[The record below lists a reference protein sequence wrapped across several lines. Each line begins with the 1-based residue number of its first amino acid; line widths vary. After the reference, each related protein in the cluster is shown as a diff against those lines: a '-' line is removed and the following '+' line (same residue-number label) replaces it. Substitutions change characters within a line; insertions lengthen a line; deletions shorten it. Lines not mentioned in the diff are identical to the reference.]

1 MGVKSKKISA
11 TSRRTKFFLCS
22 VAGAFGLFFNVATS
36 FAADF
41 ALSYSGR
48 LAQTDGAPVAGPV
61 DVTVKF
67 WTDISSGNTLGSQI
81 DYTAVPLN
89 QGVFSLPL
97 ELSSAQVAAIFRDG
111 SEPVFIE
118 VTAAG
123 KTYPRQQYNYVP
135 YALRVPVDGTS
146 VVFDQNG
153 NLGLRGTQQA
163 AAGSYLTSDG
173 SGGVS
178 WKSPSFGS
186 LTPQSVSASK
196 PSSGEVL
203 TYDGGQWV
211 PKSVSITGAGGGT
224 VTSITAGAGLTG
236 GTVTNSGTIG
246 LANVGTAGTYAKV
259 VTDAQGRVTSG
270 TSLAAADL
278 PPLSAALI
286 TSGTLA
292 AANGGTGVSSSA
304 TFPLS
309 GVVVTETAI
318 ETLTNKILSG
328 ATINGASNIS
338 GATTINTTSTIAS
351 GAQTVSGNVTI
362 LGNTATANKLVL
374 NDKGST
380 NSVSLKAPDTLGSS
394 LIWELPSTNG
404 TSGQVL
410 STNGSGTL
418 SWTSGASPTGAAG
431 GDLTGSFPSPSLAA
445 AGTAGIYTKVTTDGK
460 GRVISGGSLTS
471 GDLPPIS
478 ASSLITGTLA
488 VSNGGTGVSAFTD
501 KGVVIGSS
509 SALSSTA
516 AGTQYNV
523 FVAGPGGQP
532 EFGQVNLGS
541 ASAVSGVL
549 PTTNGGLGLSTTPT
563 SGQILVGNGTG
574 YSLGS
579 VSQGTTQGVSV
590 VSSASG
596 IVLDTAQDIRPSATP
611 NFSGLT
617 LSGAAANS
625 LLKTNSSKLLTAAS
639 SSDVIATLGFTPL
652 SKAGDTMTGAL
663 DMNSQAITNAGN
675 VTINAAKTLGLGIFD
690 NTSETTLI
698 GSLTNLDKGKTW
710 FNSSTSEIKYWTGS
724 AARALGVSGAGL
736 TSLNGL
742 TGSAQS
748 FAAGTSGNN
757 LEFSSSGSLHTLNIP
772 LASATGVTAGLIS
785 NSDFASFGAKLGGV
799 AAGTGVSVSTASGTA
814 TVSLSSVGTAGT
826 YVKVQTNAQGQ
837 VVGSSALLAA
847 DIPNL
852 DASKIT
858 TGQLSVANGGTG
870 ISTFNPNGVLIGNG
884 TGNLLSTA
892 SPSADQILRVPSAG
906 GQPSFGAIDLSKS
919 VSVGGILAGANG
931 GTGVNSTA
939 TFPTSG
945 VVVTEAATETLTNK
959 TLNGATINGA
969 SNISGAT
976 TINTTSTIAS
986 GAQTVTGNVSILG
999 SGTAANKLV
1008 LSNKDSTTSVSLK
1021 APDTLGSSLIWE
1033 LPSTNGSAGQVLS
1046 TNGSGTLTWTSG
1058 ASPTGAASGDLTGNF
1073 PGPTVAT
1080 VGASSAANIHA
1091 AELAANAATELN
1103 TPSKI
1108 VKRDIS
1114 GNFSAGTITANLTG
1128 NVTGNL
1134 TGNASTATSAT
1145 SFTGPLVGD
1154 VTGTQGATVVASVG
1168 GATASSVA
1176 TGANLANAATN
1187 ANTASTI
1194 VKRDGSGNFTAGTI
1208 TANLTGT
1215 ASNATSAASFT
1226 GPLSG
1231 DVTGTQG
1238 TTVVSTVGASSAANI
1253 HAAELAAN
1261 AASSSNNSLALVKRD
1276 SNGGFSSGQ
1285 ISAATPNATSQ
1296 GLVVKGAASQTAN
1309 LQEWQDS
1316 TGVVLSAMSSAGY
1329 LKLKDS
1335 DGTDNYVSLRASPN
1349 MAANLT
1355 YTLPGTVSAG
1365 AYLTTDGSGT
1375 LSWSSPGSFSGSLA
1389 GDVTGT
1395 QGATVV
1401 ATISGVSAATV
1412 AAGANLANAA
1422 TNANTASKLVARDAS
1437 GNFSAGTI
1445 TANLTGTA
1453 SNAAS
1458 AVSFTSSLAG
1468 DVTGTQGATSVAN
1481 VGGVTAANVANGATL
1496 ANSAVSAN
1504 TASTLVKRDASG
1516 NFSAGT
1522 ITANLAGTVTGS
1534 LIGNASTAT
1543 SATSATSFTGSLA
1556 GDVSGSQGTT
1566 TVTKLQGQAVAS
1578 TAPSSGQ
1585 VLTWSGSTWS
1595 PQTPAGASSVS
1606 IATKSADYTVTTADA
1621 GKYFLVSGAMT
1632 TLTLPAAASVSSGFS
1647 ITVKGVG
1654 GWAIVTPSGTDQIDG
1669 STQSVALTN
1678 QAILQIVTDGAA
1690 WYQGYSFG
1698 STYRGTPVACGAN
1711 CYSNSSAISA
1721 GLAYTATGKTLLLT
1735 NSIWVQANGTNV
1747 LRVDG
1752 SDNWHYALSPDGKSY
1767 SANLLNKNTATI
1779 GGRTCPASVYI
1790 DDTNKIA
1797 SGRCVY
1803 YDQGNLAQRLDAPN
1817 GDGVTDQATAG
1828 SIRIGARAGNAGFWY
1843 SGNIQTC
1850 ANKGMR
1856 LPTLYE
1862 TTAAQPAATYL
1873 PVDATNNPTPS
1884 WSTMLTGVPMAAGA
1898 AYSWTA
1904 SAYTGGSN
1912 LYCLWV
1918 GTTTTC
1924 VNYANGYAVRCI
1936 VP

>member
-1 MGVKSKKISA
+1 MGEKANKISI
-11 TSRRTKFFLCS
+11 TSRRTKLFLCI
-22 VAGAFGLFFNVATS
+22 VAGSFALLLNAAAS
-36 FAADF
+36 FAADYR
-41 ALSYSGR
+41 LSYSGR
-48 LAQTDGAPVAGPV
+48 LTQSDGAPVSGPV
-61 DVTVKF
+61 DMTVKF

-97 ELSSAQVAAIFRDG
+97 ELNSAQVAAIFRDG
-111 SEPVFIE
+111 SEPVYIE

-135 YALRVPVDGTS
+135 YALRVPVDGSS

-153 NLGLRGTQQA
+153 NLGLKGVPQA
-163 AAGSYLTSDG
+163 SAGSYLTSDG

-178 WKSPSFGS
+178 WQSPSFGS

-196 PSSGEVL
+196 PSSGQVL
-203 TYDGGQWV
+203 TFDGGQWL

-224 VTSITAGAGLTG
+224 VTSLTAGAGLTG
-236 GTVTNSGTIG
+236 GTITNSGTIG

-270 TSLAAADL
+270 SSLIAADL

-292 AANGGTGVSSSA
+292 AANGGTGVSSTA

-328 ATINGASNIS
+328 ATINGASSIS
-338 GATTINTTSTIAS
+338 GSTTINTTSTINS

-362 LGNTATANKLVL
+362 QGNNTTANKLVL
-374 NDKGST
+374 NDKGSA
-380 NSVSLKAPDTLGSS
+380 NSVSLKAPD
-394 LIWELPSTNG
+394 N
-404 TSGQVL
+404 
-410 STNGSGTL
+410 
-418 SWTSGASPTGAAG
+418 
-431 GDLTGSFPSPSLAA
+431 
-445 AGTAGIYTKVTTDGK
+445 
-460 GRVISGGSLTS
+460 LTS
-471 GDLPPIS
+471 S
-478 ASSLITGTLA
+478 
-488 VSNGGTGVSAFTD
+488 
-501 KGVVIGSS
+501 
-509 SALSSTA
+509 
-516 AGTQYNV
+516 
-523 FVAGPGGQP
+523 
-532 EFGQVNLGS
+532 
-541 ASAVSGVL
+541 
-549 PTTNGGLGLSTTPT
+549 
-563 SGQILVGNGTG
+563 
-574 YSLGS
+574 
-579 VSQGTTQGVSV
+579 
-590 VSSASG
+590 
-596 IVLDTAQDIRPSATP
+596 IV
-611 NFSGLT
+611 
-617 LSGAAANS
+617 
-625 LLKTNSSKLLTAAS
+625 
-639 SSDVIATLGFTPL
+639 
-652 SKAGDTMTGAL
+652 
-663 DMNSQAITNAGN
+663 
-675 VTINAAKTLGLGIFD
+675 
-690 NTSETTLI
+690 
-698 GSLTNLDKGKTW
+698 
-710 FNSSTSEIKYWTGS
+710 
-724 AARALGVSGAGL
+724 
-736 TSLNGL
+736 
-742 TGSAQS
+742 
-748 FAAGTSGNN
+748 
-757 LEFSSSGSLHTLNIP
+757 
-772 LASATGVTAGLIS
+772 
-785 NSDFASFGAKLGGV
+785 
-799 AAGTGVSVSTASGTA
+799 
-814 TVSLSSVGTAGT
+814 
-826 YVKVQTNAQGQ
+826 
-837 VVGSSALLAA
+837 
-847 DIPNL
+847 
-852 DASKIT
+852 
-858 TGQLSVANGGTG
+858 
-870 ISTFNPNGVLIGNG
+870 
-884 TGNLLSTA
+884 
-892 SPSADQILRVPSAG
+892 
-906 GQPSFGAIDLSKS
+906 
-919 VSVGGILAGANG
+919 
-931 GTGVNSTA
+931 
-939 TFPTSG
+939 
-945 VVVTEAATETLTNK
+945 
-959 TLNGATINGA
+959 
-969 SNISGAT
+969 
-976 TINTTSTIAS
+976 
-986 GAQTVTGNVSILG
+986 
-999 SGTAANKLV
+999 
-1008 LSNKDSTTSVSLK
+1008 
-1021 APDTLGSSLIWE
+1021 WE

-1046 TNGSGTLTWTSG
+1046 TNGSGTLSWVSAAAGSVTNVNGTAPISVTTGTSTPVISMPQANGATNGYLSSADWTTFSNKQAAGNYITELTGDITATGPGSAAGTLASVAIQGTSTKVTYDVKGRVRSGTSLTAADIPPLSADLITSGTLSAASGGTGVSSTATFPTSGVVVTRDEAETLTNKTLSAAVISGASSIGGSTTINTTGTAATGALTAATVISQGNATILGNGTAASKLILSNKDNTNSLAFKAPDSFPGSVVWTLPGSDGISGQLLTTNGSGTLSWASG
-1058 ASPTGAASGDLTGNF
+1058 ASPVGSAGGDLSGSF
-1073 PGPTVAT
+1073 PSPTVAT
-1080 VGASSAANIHA
+1080 VGSSSAAAIHS
-1091 AELAANAATELN
+1091 AELAANAATAGN
-1103 TPSKI
+1103 TASTL
-1108 VKRDIS
+1108 VKRDAS
-1114 GNFSAGTITANLTG
+1114 GNFSAGNITANLTG
-1128 NVTGNL
+1128 SVTGNITGNL

-1145 SFTGPLVGD
+1145 SFTGPLSGD
-1154 VTGTQGATVVASVG
+1154 VTGTQGATSVASVG
-1168 GATASSVA
+1168 GVTAVNVASGAT
-1176 TGANLANAATN
+1176 LANSAVSI
-1187 ANTASTI
+1187 NTPSTI
-1194 VKRDGSGNFTAGTI
+1194 IKRDGSGNFSAGTI
-1208 TANLTGT
+1208 TANLSGT
-1215 ASNATSAASFT
+1215 AWNATSAVSFT

-1238 TTVVSTVGASSAANI
+1238 TTVVSTVGTSSAANI

-1261 AASSSNNSLALVKRD
+1261 AASSSNSSLALVKRD

-1285 ISAATPNATSQ
+1285 ISATTPNATAQ
-1296 GLVVKGAASQTAN
+1296 GLVVKGSASQTAN

-1316 TGVVLSAMSSAGY
+1316 TGAVLSAMSSAGY

-1335 DGTDNYVSLRASPN
+1335 DGTDNYVSLRASPT

-1365 AYLTTDGSGT
+1365 AYLSTDASGN
-1375 LSWSSPGSFSGSLA
+1375 LSWSSPGSFTGSLS

-1401 ATISGVSAATV
+1401 ATISGVSAASV

-1422 TNANTASKLVARDAS
+1422 TNVNAASKLVARDGS

-1458 AVSFTSSLAG
+1458 AVSFTGPLSG
-1468 DVTGTQGATSVAN
+1468 DVTGTQGATSVAT
-1481 VGGVTAANVANGATL
+1481 VGGVTATSVASGATL
-1496 ANSAVSAN
+1496 ANSAVSTN

-1522 ITANLAGTVTGS
+1522 ITANLTGNVTGNVT
-1534 LIGNASTAT
+1534 GNLSGTAST
-1543 SATSATSFTGSLA
+1543 ATSATSFTGSLA

-1595 PQTPAGASSVS
+1595 PQTPSGGGSSSLS
-1606 IATKSADYTVTTADA
+1606 IATKSADYTITAADA

-1632 TLTLPAAASVSSGFS
+1632 TLTLPAASSVSSGFS

-1678 QAILQIVTDGAA
+1678 QAILQIVTDGTA

-1747 LRVDG
+1747 LKVDG
-1752 SDNWHYALSPDGKSY
+1752 SDNWHLALNSDGKSY
-1767 SANLLNKNTATI
+1767 SANPLNKNTATI

-1790 DDTNKIA
+1790 DDTNKVA

-1817 GDGVTDQATAG
+1817 GDGVTDQTTAG
-1828 SIRIGARAGNAGFWY
+1828 SFRIGSRASTAGFWY

-1904 SAYTGGSN
+1904 SAYTSYSLN
-1912 LYCLWV
+1912 YWIWV
-1918 GTTTTC
+1918 GTTTNNLYYSNT
-1924 VNYANGYAVRCI
+1924 YAVRCI